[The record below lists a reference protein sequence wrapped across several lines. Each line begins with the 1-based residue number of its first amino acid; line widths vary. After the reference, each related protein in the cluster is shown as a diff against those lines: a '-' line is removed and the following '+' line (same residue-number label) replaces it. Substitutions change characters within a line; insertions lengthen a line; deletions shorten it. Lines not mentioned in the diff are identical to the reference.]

1 MSCCYKVNFSLTFR
15 FAYGYVDLQDEYKLF
30 TTPEFSEFFC
40 TDSELSNM
48 PRKDAEK
55 TVEQWKERAA
65 RGKGIEL
72 AVDNYVSIL
81 DDALDRIDKW
91 YRENTTYSPKEFCLL
106 PDYAIVHGV
115 RYELPQDP
123 ECYIKL
129 LTILITDVTLVR

>member
-15 FAYGYVDLQDEYKLF
+15 FTRGYVDLQDEYELF
-30 TTPEFSEFFC
+30 TTPEFSEFFY

-55 TVEQWKERAA
+55 TIEQWKEKA

-72 AVDNYVSIL
+72 AVDNYVPIL
-81 DDALDRIDKW
+81 DDVLDRIDKW
-91 YRENTTYSPKEFCLL
+91 YKENTTYSPKEFYLL

-123 ECYIKL
+123 EEYIKL
-129 LTILITDVTLVR
+129 QTILITDVTLVR

>member
-15 FAYGYVDLQDEYKLF
+15 FTYGYVDLQDEYKLF
-30 TTPEFSEFFC
+30 TTPEFSEFFY
-40 TDSELSNM
+40 TDSELFNM

-55 TVEQWKERAA
+55 TIEQWKEKA

-81 DDALDRIDKW
+81 NDALDRINEW
-91 YRENTTYSPKEFCLL
+91 YRENTTYSSKEICLL
-106 PDYAIVHGV
+106 PDYGTVHGV
-115 RYELPQDP
+115 RDELEEDP

-129 LTILITDVTLVR
+129 LSILITDVTLVR

>member
-15 FAYGYVDLQDEYKLF
+15 FTRGYVDLQDEYELF
-30 TTPEFSEFFC
+30 TTPEFSEIFY

-55 TVEQWKERAA
+55 TIEQWKEKA

-72 AVDNYVSIL
+72 AVDNYVPIL
-81 DDALDRIDKW
+81 DDILDRIDKW
-91 YRENTTYSPKEFCLL
+91 YKENTTYSPMEFYLL

-129 LTILITDVTLVR
+129 QTILITDVTTVQ